1 MKTVKYISI
10 SVFVF
15 ALIYFVGPKMPTPV
29 LNKNLP
35 KIEGS
40 IENYVAA
47 QENKPGTIIRPG
59 CEAKI
64 LWANDSTRQS
74 TEYVLLYLHG
84 FSASRRE
91 GYPVNENFARNFG
104 CNAYLARLASHGE
117 ISDNPLLE
125 MTPERLYES
134 AKEALVIARQL
145 GQKVVIMGCST
156 GCTLALKLAADFPY
170 LVSALIL
177 YSPNIQIKQKK
188 AMLLSGPWGLQIAQL
203 NYGSKFRVI
212 DKDPNGDFCKYWDC
226 RYRAEATVYL
236 QQLLD
241 VTMKKELFEKITCPV
256 FMGYYYKDEQH
267 QDDIVEVKASLR
279 MFGELS
285 TSDAK
290 KRSVAFPE
298 AGNHVVC
305 CDLTSGSVPNVRNE
319 TYQFAEKVLGMKPV
333 K

>member
-1 MKTVKYISI
+1 
-10 SVFVF
+10 
-15 ALIYFVGPKMPTPV
+15 MPRPV

-35 KIEGS
+35 KIDGSVVNYVDS
-40 IENYVAA
+40 IEN
-47 QENKPGTIIRPG
+47 QPGIKIRPG

-64 LWANDSTRQS
+64 LWANDSTHQS

-91 GYPVNENFARNFG
+91 GYPVNEDFARYFG

-117 ISDNPLLE
+117 ISENPLLD

-134 AKEALVIARQL
+134 AKEALVVARQL

-156 GCTLALKLAADFPY
+156 GCTLALKLAADFPEM
-170 LVSALIL
+170 VAALIL
-177 YSPNIQIKQKK
+177 YSPNIQIKQKR
-188 AMLLSGPWGLQIAQL
+188 ALLLSGPWGLQIARL

-212 DKDPNGDFCKYWDC
+212 EEDPNGEKCKYWNC
-226 RYRAEATVYL
+226 SYRAEATVYL

-241 VTMKKELFEKITCPV
+241 VTMRMELFDKILCPV
-256 FMGYYYKDEQH
+256 FMGYYFKDEQH
-267 QDDIVEVKASLR
+267 QDEIVEVKASLR
-279 MFGELS
+279 MFSELG
-285 TSDAK
+285 TPEAK
-290 KRSVAFPE
+290 KLAIAFPN

-305 CDLTSGSVPNVRNE
+305 SDLTSGAIQEVRNE
-319 TYQFAEKVLGMKPV
+319 TYQFAEKVLGMKPA

>member
-1 MKTVKYISI
+1 MKVIKYISV
-10 SVFVF
+10 SLVVFVLLFF
-15 ALIYFVGPKMPTPV
+15 AGPKMPAPV

-40 IENYVAA
+40 VENYVSSI
-47 QENKPGTIIRPG
+47 ENKPGIKIRPG

-64 LWANDSTRQS
+64 IWANDSTRQS

-84 FSASRRE
+84 FSASRHE
-91 GYPVNENFARNFG
+91 GYPVNEDFAAHFG

-117 ISDNPLLE
+117 IVENPLLD
-125 MTPERLYES
+125 MTPQRLYES

-145 GQKVVIMGCST
+145 GQKVLVMGCST
-156 GCTLALKLAADFPY
+156 GSTLALKLASDFPE

-177 YSPNIQIKQKK
+177 YSPNVQIKQKE

-203 NYGSKFRVI
+203 NYGSKFRVTK
-212 DKDPNGDFCKYWDC
+212 DDPNGEICKYWNC
-226 RYRAEATVYL
+226 TYRAEATVYL

-241 VTMKKELFEKITCPV
+241 VTMKKELFAKIICPV
-256 FMGYYYKDEQH
+256 FMGYYYKDEKH
-267 QDDIVEVKASLR
+267 QDEIVEVKASLR
-279 MFGELS
+279 MFGELG
-285 TSDAK
+285 TPVAK
-290 KRSVAFPE
+290 KYAIAFPN

-305 CDLTSGSVPNVRNE
+305 SDLTSGSIPEVRNE
-319 TYQFAEKVLGMKPV
+319 TYLFAEKVLGMRPV